1 MYVGIAAYR
10 AGSTL
15 EKAWKDPDIL
25 KDMID
30 YGRDTGL
37 VDGYIYFRYDFF
49 YKKVTKQAITKL
61 LDLLI

>member
-49 YKKVTKQAITKL
+49 YKKVTQQAITKL
-61 LDLLI
+61 LDLLT